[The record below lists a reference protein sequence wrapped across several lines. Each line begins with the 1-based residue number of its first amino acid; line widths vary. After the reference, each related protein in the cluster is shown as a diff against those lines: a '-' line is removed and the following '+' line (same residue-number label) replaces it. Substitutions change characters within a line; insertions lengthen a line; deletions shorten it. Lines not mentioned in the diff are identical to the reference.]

1 MSVRFYDITRTMF
14 ASMSVWPGDA
24 PFELEPTGSIAEG
37 SSVNVT
43 RLNMGAHTGTHV
55 DAPYH
60 FTDEGVTMERVDL
73 AVYWGPAQVV
83 TVEKASGP
91 LMPADFAGYD
101 LGRAPRLLIRSGA
114 SAADPRVFHHDFVYP
129 SPELADY
136 LGAFG
141 IVLYGTDAPS
151 VDASDSKTL
160 SGHHALQRNKIFILE
175 GLDLSDVPDGV
186 YELAAFPLKILGGDG
201 SPVRAVLRAPKAV
214 E

>member
-1 MSVRFYDITRTMF
+1 MNPRLYDITRTMF
-14 ASMSVWPGDA
+14 AGMSVWPGDA

-37 SSVNVT
+37 STVNVT
-43 RLNMGAHTGTHV
+43 HLSMGAHTGTHA

-60 FTDEGVTMERVDL
+60 FTDDGATMEQVDP

-83 TVEKASGP
+83 TIEKASGP
-91 LMPADFAGYD
+91 LVSADFAAYD
-101 LGRAPRLLIRSGA
+101 LSRAPRLLVHSAA
-114 SAADPRVFHHDFVYP
+114 SEADPRVFLNDFVHP

-136 LGAFG
+136 LGALG
-141 IVLYGTDAPS
+141 IILYGTDAPS
-151 VDASDSKTL
+151 VDAADSKTL
-160 SGHHALQRNKIFILE
+160 DGHHALLRNNIFILE

-201 SPVRAVLRAPKAV
+201 SPVRAVLRTTGAT

>member
-1 MSVRFYDITRTMF
+1 MNPRLYDITRTMF
-14 ASMSVWPGDA
+14 AGMSVWPGDA
-24 PFELEPTGSIAEG
+24 PFELEPTGSIAED
-37 SSVNVT
+37 STVNVT
-43 RLNMGAHTGTHV
+43 RLGMGAHTGTHV

-60 FTDEGVTMERVDL
+60 FTNDGTTMEQIDP

-91 LMPADFAGYD
+91 LTPADLAGYD
-101 LGRAPRLLIRSGA
+101 LGRAPRLLVHSRA
-114 SAADPRVFHHDFVYP
+114 SEADPRVFPQEFIYP
-129 SPELADY
+129 GPELADY

-141 IVLYGTDAPS
+141 IILYGTDAPS
-151 VDASDSKTL
+151 VDAADSKTL
-160 SGHHALQRNKIFILE
+160 DGHHALLRNNIFILE

-201 SPVRAVLRAPKAV
+201 SPVRAVLRTTGAT